1 MNLNKVKLPEQ
12 TNIEGVDFGGIFGI
26 WTDLIIAEELID
38 SLWFKEDFRYEKL
51 NNEQKK
57 QLENFIIKIINIFNF
72 VEENKNWNEWIQWIS
87 EINLSDF
94 LSENKIQILDD
105 FINEDIKLLKEIIKK
120 IIIFIFEEENK
131 NLYNEIVIKLKLD

>member
-1 MNLNKVKLPEQ
+1 M
-12 TNIEGVDFGGIFGI
+12 
-26 WTDLIIAEELID
+26 
-38 SLWFKEDFRYEKL
+38 
-51 NNEQKK
+51 
-57 QLENFIIKIINIFNF
+57 
-72 VEENKNWNEWIQWIS
+72 
-87 EINLSDF
+87 SDF